1 MTKAAIL
8 DTSVQKTHEWLHE
21 IGSELGFDNERAAYA
36 ALRATLHAVRDRL
49 PAELVAHFG
58 AELPTFIRGIY
69 YEGWHPSAVTLK
81 AAHKTD
87 FCEFVRE
94 KLEGHDELQHV
105 DQVVQSSSARSR
117 PSDRTRTDR
126 PCRRCPP
133 REGASALAGCP
144 LGQKPCGDVIL
155 GCPEKHQWSALSRQS
170 TAPALRSKA

>member
-1 MTKAAIL
+1 MAKAAIL

-21 IGSELGFDNERAAYA
+21 IGAELGFDNERAAYA

-69 YEGWHPSAVTLK
+69 YEGWHPSVSTLK

-87 FCEFVRE
+87 FCESVCE

-105 DQVVQSSSARSR
+105 DQVVRAVLRVLDHRIEPGQIAHVV
-117 PSDRTRTDR
+117 D
-126 PCRRCPP
+126 
-133 REGASALAGCP
+133 AL
-144 LGQKPCGDVIL
+144 
-155 GCPEKHQWSALSRQS
+155 PEKARRLWHDAH
-170 TAPALRSKA
+170 

>member
-1 MTKAAIL
+1 MAKAAIL
-8 DTSVQKTHEWLHE
+8 DTSVQRTHEWLHE
-21 IGSELGFDNERAAYA
+21 IGAELGVDNERAAYA

-87 FCEFVRE
+87 FCESVRE

-105 DQVVQSSSARSR
+105 DQVVRAVIRVLDHRIEPGQIAHVV
-117 PSDRTRTDR
+117 D
-126 PCRRCPP
+126 
-133 REGASALAGCP
+133 AL
-144 LGQKPCGDVIL
+144 
-155 GCPEKHQWSALSRQS
+155 PEKARRLWQMPVR
-170 TAPALRSKA
+170 TKALR

>member
-1 MTKAAIL
+1 MEDEMTKAAIL
-8 DTSVQKTHEWLHE
+8 DTSVKKTHEWLHE

-69 YEGWHPSAVTLK
+69 YEGWHPSVSTLK

-87 FCEFVRE
+87 FCESVRE

-105 DQVVQSSSARSR
+105 DQVVRAVLRVLDHRIEPGQIAHVV
-117 PSDRTRTDR
+117 D
-126 PCRRCPP
+126 
-133 REGASALAGCP
+133 AL
-144 LGQKPCGDVIL
+144 
-155 GCPEKHQWSALSRQS
+155 PEKARRLWHDAH
-170 TAPALRSKA
+170 